1 MAPSM
6 GRVSTMEKDIWALTI
21 FIPLSTNSFTC
32 RLYTCVYVAEC
43 YSVLQCVA
51 VCCSVLQCV
60 TVCCSA
66 LQRGAVRYNVLQCV
80 AALLNC
86 MLSSTASFM
95 WRLCTYICVAV
106 RCSVLQCVDN
116 GEGRVCVRVWERER
130 ERERRGHSSTT
141 NKHSVFICLFAD
153 I

>member
-32 RLYTCVYVAEC
+32 RLYTCVYFAEC

-60 TVCCSA
+60 AVCYSVLQRYSIVCCRPPPPSCEDCVHIYVLQYVAVCCS
-66 LQRGAVRYNVLQCV
+66 V
-80 AALLNC
+80 
-86 MLSSTASFM
+86 STM
-95 WRLCTYICVAV
+95 EK
-106 RCSVLQCVDN
+106 D
-116 GEGRVCVRVWERER
+116 VCVWECERESERER
-130 ERERRGHSSTT
+130 DEDTRALQINT
-141 NKHSVFICLFAD
+141 VCLFVYLQIYSAYPTCSD
-153 I
+153 IFRN